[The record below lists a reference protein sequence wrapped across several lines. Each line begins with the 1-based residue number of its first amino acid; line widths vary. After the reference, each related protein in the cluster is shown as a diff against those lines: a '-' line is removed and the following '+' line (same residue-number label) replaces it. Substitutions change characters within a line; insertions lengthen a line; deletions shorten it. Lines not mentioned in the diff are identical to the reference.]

1 MKFKQAFQRDEPPCG
16 GASLEELIAPDN
28 EVRLIDAFVD
38 SLRLEELGFRI
49 DFPDNGRPA
58 YHPAV
63 LLKLLVYGYLN
74 RIRSSRCLERECRR
88 NLEVMWLLGQL
99 APDHNTIA
107 NFRKSN
113 SKAITKV
120 FRATVKMA
128 QHFELI
134 GGELLAG
141 DSTKLRA
148 QNSKKNNYN
157 QAKIAR
163 HLAYIEQ
170 KLSDCQQALSQTG
183 EATQVEQLADSMARH
198 ARRREYYRA
207 LSLQLADSGQDQIST
222 SDPESRQMIIRNTIT
237 EVAYNVQAT
246 VDARHCLLIDYR
258 VTNHNDCK
266 AMGNMLRRAKSIVR
280 NSSFTA
286 LFDKGY
292 HTGSELEI
300 AQRLGIKT
308 LVAIPAPAA
317 NAPDPAYNVEH
328 FVYNPEKNTYTCPQG
343 AVLTTNGSV
352 YTKHRDKSNQ
362 TSFHQYRT
370 RACKAC
376 TARDLCTTARNG
388 KLIERN
394 TYTPVF
400 ERNRQ
405 NIAAYPELYKRRQ
418 AIVEHPFG
426 TIKRQWG
433 YSYVL
438 TKKGMERAAADVGLM
453 LVAYNLRRIFH
464 LVGSERLQAYARASS
479 AYPAIISVYRTC
491 WVHFSIVIKHIL
503 DTALY
508 LQIAIFNQPTSR
520 GY

>member
-1 MKFKQAFQRDEPPCG
+1 MKFKQAYSRTEPPGG
-16 GASLEELIAPDN
+16 GASLEELITPDN

-38 SLRLEELGFRI
+38 SLPLGELGFRT
-49 DFPDNGRPA
+49 DFPENGRPA
-58 YHPAV
+58 YHPTI

-74 RIRSSRCLERECRR
+74 RIRSSRCLERECHR

-99 APDHNTIA
+99 SPDHNTVA
-107 NFRKSN
+107 NFRKTN
-113 SKAITKV
+113 SRAITRV

-128 QHFELI
+128 RRFELI

-163 HLAYIEQ
+163 HLTYIEDR
-170 KLSDCQQALSQTG
+170 LTECQLYLAQPGQACQAERLLD
-183 EATQVEQLADSMARH
+183 AMARH
-198 ARRREYYRA
+198 ARRREHY
-207 LSLQLADSGQDQIST
+207 LQLLHQLQESGEDQVST

-237 EVAYNVQAT
+237 EVAYNVQAM
-246 VDARHCLLIDYR
+246 VDARHCLPVDYQ

-266 AMGNMLRRAKSIVR
+266 AMGNLVRRAKSIVG

-292 HTGSELEI
+292 HTGSELEV
-300 AQRLGIKT
+300 AQKLGITT

-317 NAPDPAYNVEH
+317 NAPDPRYNVEH
-328 FVYNPEKNTYTCPQG
+328 FTYDAEQDTYTCPQG

-352 YTKHRDKSNQ
+352 YTKHRGKSNQ

-370 RACKAC
+370 KACKTCAVR
-376 TARDLCTTARNG
+376 ARCTTAKNG

-400 ERNRQ
+400 ELNRQ
-405 NIAAYPELYKRRQ
+405 NIAASPELYKRRQ

-438 TKKGMERAAADVGLM
+438 TKRGMGRAAADVGLM
-453 LVAYNLRRIFH
+453 LVAYNLRRIFNI
-464 LVGSERLQAYARASS
+464 VGLERLLTYFGASLSVLWLLSARFRAQ
-479 AYPAIISVYRTC
+479 
-491 WVHFSIVIKHIL
+491 W
-503 DTALY
+503 
-508 LQIAIFNQPTSR
+508 PTD
-520 GY
+520 GK

>member
-1 MKFKQAFQRDEPPCG
+1 MKFKQTFRRDEPPCG
-16 GASLEELIAPDN
+16 GDSLDEIISPDN
-28 EVRLIDAFVD
+28 EVRFIDAFVD
-38 SLRLEELGFRI
+38 SLPLGELGFRT

-58 YHPAV
+58 YHPRV

-74 RIRSSRCLERECRR
+74 RIRSSRCLERECHR

-107 NFRKSN
+107 NFRKNN
-113 SKAITKV
+113 SKAITRV
-120 FRATVKMA
+120 FRATVRTA

-157 QAKIAR
+157 RGKIAR
-163 HLAYIEQ
+163 HLDYIEQ
-170 KLSDCQQALSQTG
+170 KLSDCQLALSQPQQA
-183 EATQVEQLADSMARH
+183 EQAEQLFDAMARH
-198 ARRREYYRA
+198 ALRREYY
-207 LSLQLADSGQDQIST
+207 LKLLQHLQDAGEDQVST
-222 SDPESRQMIIRNTIT
+222 SDPESRQLIIRNTIT
-237 EVAYNVQAT
+237 EVAYNVQTT
-246 VDARHCLLIDYR
+246 VDATHCLLIDYR

-266 AMGNMLRRAKSIVR
+266 AMGNMLRRAKSLMR
-280 NSSFTA
+280 NRHFTA

-300 AQRLGIKT
+300 AQKLGVTT

-317 NAPDPAYNVEH
+317 NAPDPDYNVEH
-328 FVYNPEKNTYTCPQG
+328 FTYDPEQDTYTCPQG

-352 YTKHRDKSNQ
+352 YTKHRGKSNQ

-370 RACKAC
+370 KACKSC
-376 TARDLCTTARNG
+376 PVRDRCTTAKNG

-405 NIAAYPELYKRRQ
+405 NIAANPELYKRRQ

-438 TKKGMERAAADVGLM
+438 TKKGMERASADVGLM

-464 LVGSERLQAYARASS
+464 IVGWERMLAYLRACAS
-479 AYPAIISVYRTC
+479 R
-491 WVHFSIVIKHIL
+491 VHFWNAFTDCWQHLGQIIKM
-503 DTALY
+503 TRNRVLY
-508 LQIAIFNQPTSR
+508 LQIAIFNQQTSR

>member
-1 MKFKQAFQRDEPPCG
+1 MKFKQACSRTEPPGG
-16 GASLEELIAPDN
+16 GASLEELISPDN
-28 EVRLIDAFVD
+28 EVRCIDAFID
-38 SLRLEELGFRI
+38 SLPLEKLGFRTA
-49 DFPDNGRPA
+49 FPENGRPA
-58 YHPAV
+58 YHPTI

-74 RIRSSRCLERECRR
+74 RIRSSRCLERECHR

-107 NFRKSN
+107 NFRKRN
-113 SKAITKV
+113 AKAITHV

-128 QHFELI
+128 QHLHLI

-148 QNSKKNNYN
+148 QNSKKNNFN
-157 QAKIAR
+157 RGKIAR
-163 HLAYIEQ
+163 HLAYIEE
-170 KLSDCQQALSQTG
+170 KISDCQLTLAQTNQACQAGQLL
-183 EATQVEQLADSMARH
+183 EAMARH
-198 ARRREYYRA
+198 ALRREYY
-207 LSLQLADSGQDQIST
+207 LGLLQQLQDSREDQVST

-266 AMGNMLRRAKSIVR
+266 AMGNMVRRAKSIVG
-280 NSSFTA
+280 NSSFTV

-300 AQRLGIKT
+300 AQKLGVTT

-317 NAPDPAYNVEH
+317 NAPDPGYNVEH
-328 FVYNPEKNTYTCPQG
+328 FTYDPEQDIYTCPQG
-343 AVLTTNGSV
+343 HTLATNGSV
-352 YTKHRDKSNQ
+352 YTKHRGKSNQ

-370 RACKAC
+370 RACSTCPVRA
-376 TARDLCTTARNG
+376 LCTTAKNG

-400 ERNRQ
+400 ELNRRNIQ
-405 NIAAYPELYKRRQ
+405 AQPALYRRRQ

-426 TIKRQWG
+426 TLKRQWG

-438 TKKGMERAAADVGLM
+438 TKRGMERAAADVGLM
-453 LVAYNLRRIFH
+453 LVAYNLRRILH
-464 LVGSERLQAYARASS
+464 IVGLEALLTYAKAYAGFL
-479 AYPAIISVYRTC
+479 SVLWAMR
-491 WVHFSIVIKHIL
+491 IKFG
-503 DTALY
+503 ARWPSY
-508 LQIAIFNQPTSR
+508 K
-520 GY
+520 